1 MNIGGAR
8 PSHLTYCTN
17 IHPGETWPEVRRNLE
32 RHVLR
37 VKAIV
42 APDRAFGVGLRLSA
56 EAARSLGEP
65 ATLAEL
71 KSFLSLNDLYVFT
84 INGFPYGPFHG
95 TRVKEDVYR
104 PDWLEEER
112 LHYTDALSWILAALL
127 PAGLLG
133 SISTVPGCFKPRAA
147 HQGST
152 AAMADRLLRHVSTLV
167 GLERGTGKRIALALE
182 PEPYCVL
189 ETVAETVA
197 FFESHLFGRSAIAK
211 LASLSGLGASAAEGA
226 LHRHLGVC
234 FDSCHAAVEFEDPQA
249 AVLALRGAGIAIHKI
264 QVSAGLLVDPPSAE
278 NKVALASFA
287 EDVYLHQ
294 VVSRRGVELR
304 RYPDI
309 APALADPA
317 AANDDEWR
325 IHFHV
330 PLFREELGAFRNTQG
345 FLRELLALQTRDG
358 LTSHLEVETYTWH
371 VLPPEYRAADVAE
384 DVARELRWTLEAL
397 AVPPH
402 PPSQ

>member
-1 MNIGGAR
+1 MNLGGAR

-37 VKAIV
+37 VKALV

-56 EAARSLGEP
+56 EAARSLEAP

-71 KSFLSLNDLYVFT
+71 VSFLSLNDLYVFT

-104 PDWLEEER
+104 PDWLEEAR
-112 LHYTDALSWILAALL
+112 LHYTDALARILAALL
-127 PAGLLG
+127 PAGIEG
-133 SISTVPGCFKPRAA
+133 SVSTVPGCFKPRAA
-147 HQGST
+147 HRGST
-152 AAMADRLLRHVSTLV
+152 AAMADRLVRHVSTLV
-167 GLERGTGKRIALALE
+167 GLERDTGKSIALALE

-189 ETVAETVA
+189 ETVAEAVA
-197 FFESHLFGRSAIAK
+197 FFEAHLFGRSAIAK
-211 LASLSGLGASAAEGA
+211 LASLSGLGTSAAEVA
-226 LHRHLGVC
+226 VHRHLGVC
-234 FDSCHAAVEFEDPQA
+234 FDACHAAVEFEDPKA
-249 AVLALRGAGIAIHKI
+249 AVAALQDAGIAIHKI
-264 QVSAGLLVDPPSAE
+264 QVSAGLRVAPPSPE
-278 NKVALASFA
+278 NRASLLAFA

-294 VVSRRGVELR
+294 VVARRGEDLR

-317 AANDDEWR
+317 APTDEEWR

-330 PLFREELGAFRNTQG
+330 PLFREELGPFRNTQA

-371 VLPPEYRAADVAE
+371 VLPPEYRGANVAE
-384 DVARELRWTLEAL
+384 DVARELQWTLDAL
-397 AVPPH
+397 ASPAP
-402 PPSQ
+402 

>member
-1 MNIGGAR
+1 MNVGGAR

-17 IHPGETWPEVRRNLE
+17 IHPGESWPEVRRNLE

-42 APDRAFGVGLRLSA
+42 APEHAFGVGLRLSA
-56 EAARSLGEP
+56 AAAETLGEP

-71 KSFLSLNDLYVFT
+71 RTFLALNDLYVFT

-112 LHYTDALSWILAALL
+112 LRYTDALAWVLAALL
-127 PAGLLG
+127 PAGLPG

-147 HQGST
+147 HRGST
-152 AAMADRLLRHVSTLV
+152 AAMADRLLRHVSTLA
-167 GLERGTGKRIALALE
+167 GLERDTGKRIALALE

-197 FFESHLFGRSAIAK
+197 FFESHLLGRSAIAK
-211 LASLSGLGASAAEGA
+211 LASLSGLGTSAAEGA

-234 FDSCHAAVEFEDPQA
+234 LDACHAAVEFEDPNA
-249 AVLALRGAGIAIHKI
+249 AVAALRAAGIAIQKI
-264 QVSAGLLVDPPSAE
+264 QVSAGLLVTPLSVE

-294 VVSRRGVELR
+294 VVSRRSEEFR
-304 RYPDI
+304 RYPDL

-317 AANDDEWR
+317 AASDDEWR

-330 PLFREELGAFRNTQG
+330 PLFREELGPFRNTQA
-345 FLRELLALQTRDG
+345 FLRELLALQAREG

-371 VLPPEYRAADVAE
+371 VLPPEYRGADVAE
-384 DVARELRWTLEAL
+384 DVARELQWTLEAL
-397 AVPPH
+397 AAPSH